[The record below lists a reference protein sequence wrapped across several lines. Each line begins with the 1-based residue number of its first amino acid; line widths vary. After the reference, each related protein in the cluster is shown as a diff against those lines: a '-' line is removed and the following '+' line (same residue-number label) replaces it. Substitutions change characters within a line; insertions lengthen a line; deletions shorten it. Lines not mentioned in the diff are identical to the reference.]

1 MNFTYTAWGAGE
13 MVVQALRALALLG
26 GSGILRGALTAAALL
41 GLLLLA
47 ASAAFSMRLDAVLA
61 PLRLLVAVA
70 VSGGVL
76 LQPATVTVVDE
87 FDYDLLHGTTAPRT
101 VVVADVPVGAALP
114 AAYAT
119 RLGTAMTDLLET
131 TLATPRQNLLN
142 PSGMWLS
149 ARALRAMLQ
158 ERPPRDPTLL
168 GDFRY
173 FLENCVYHDIRSGRI
188 ELDDLREGAL
198 LTELDKTSG
207 GMTSIHRTADGGA
220 LVPLT
225 CPQAW
230 SGHGGV
236 TGLRARIE
244 REGVVRKIDGC
255 QHLRGIAL
263 ALTQQQLRRDRT
275 AVQRD
280 LNGRTSSCGDAVFNQ
295 ALQTFGFGTGTL
307 NEQFAELVAIG
318 LFHEGVHLLTASAP
332 NAMAL
337 GTFTATRQRNAT
349 FVLAGELAAAALPAL
364 RGILECVLL
373 LLLPFLLI
381 LGLLFFDRLGSYLR
395 NGLVLVLWL
404 HLWPPVLTVV
414 NHVGEWLQVAA
425 LNKHV
430 ILANGRFTAGGAAA
444 VLEEL
449 DTQLALS
456 RYMLVLVPM
465 LAWALARSGEMGA
478 TMLANRFLQP
488 GEGAASAA
496 ASNVATNNWRMDQV
510 QLEPRTAVGP
520 HVGAVGDPWG
530 GVATQHEQVATMSL
544 PANQPGYV
552 GATSTRGIT
561 EALGR
566 RAEEARSLTAT
577 MQTQFSEAVESA
589 YAASFGREG
598 VEALRAL
605 REQGVADTTSY
616 RALQGYSTAASQGLA
631 KSREIGQ
638 REDSSGSYDKRI
650 DAGVDLGRLLPWL
663 PLQFSAGVG
672 GRFSDSVEVHEAM
685 RRSYSQQDDATKSAL
700 EEVGQALESSGRSSL
715 AASSGAL
722 SSESHQATMREAASR
737 LESYSTAEQSAER
750 LTVASEIARTS
761 GQSVV
766 HELAKDPR
774 HAQLLE
780 EFHRLRGA
788 EGMPFEQAWAE
799 AQRSSGVQIDLDDV
813 SARLLASG
821 LKPMP
826 VKEQPSNADLRAD
839 HAAKRAVVE
848 QQAGEVAPPP
858 ELQRV
863 DAEVRDKQDAAGS
876 RELPEPGD
884 QHYQEE
890 RRLDRTIRGP
900 DGEIKTV
907 QPDRDRAGEALEVR
921 DQFSNTEAMGISPN
935 NPVLGVTGL
944 RGEEYTEEPGSQQ
957 EQLENNQ
964 ERQDDAAA
972 KQGKP

>member
-1 MNFTYTAWGAGE
+1 MNFTYTALGAGE
-13 MVVQALRALALLG
+13 MVVQALRALALIG

-142 PSGMWLS
+142 PAGMWLS

-198 LTELDKTSG
+198 LTELDKTAG
-207 GMTSIHRTADGGA
+207 GMTSIHRAADGGA

-230 SGHGGV
+230 NGHGGV

-244 REGVVRKIDGC
+244 REGVVRKIGRLPAFAR
-255 QHLRGIAL
+255 HRPGAEPAAAAPRSHRGPARP
-263 ALTQQQLRRDRT
+263 QRPHQQLRRRRLQPG
-275 AVQRD
+275 AAD
-280 LNGRTSSCGDAVFNQ
+280 LR
-295 ALQTFGFGTGTL
+295 LRYRTL

-318 LFHEGVHLLTASAP
+318 LFHEGVHLLTATAP
-332 NAMAL
+332 NALAL
-337 GTFTATRQRNAT
+337 GAFTATRQRNAT

-465 LAWALARSGEMGA
+465 LSWALARSGEMGA

-488 GEGAASAA
+488 ARALRARPPAASQPTTGAWTRSSSSRAPPSARTLAPSAIHGAASLPSTSRSRPCPCPPTSPATSARLRRA
-496 ASNVATNNWRMDQV
+496 AS
-510 QLEPRTAVGP
+510 PRP
-520 HVGAVGDPWG
+520 F
-530 GVATQHEQVATMSL
+530 
-544 PANQPGYV
+544 
-552 GATSTRGIT
+552 
-561 EALGR
+561 GR
-566 RAEEARSLTAT
+566 RAEEARSRTAT
-577 MQTQFSEAVESA
+577 LQTQFSEAVESA

-650 DAGVDLGRLLPWL
+650 DAGVDLGRLLPLL
-663 PLQFSAGVG
+663 PLQSVPGSAGV
-672 GRFSDSVEVHEAM
+672 SATAS
-685 RRSYSQQDDATKSAL
+685 RSTRPCGAAT
-700 EEVGQALESSGRSSL
+700 
-715 AASSGAL
+715 ASR
-722 SSESHQATMREAASR
+722 TMR
-737 LESYSTAEQSAER
+737 
-750 LTVASEIARTS
+750 
-761 GQSVV
+761 
-766 HELAKDPR
+766 PR
-774 HAQLLE
+774 A
-780 EFHRLRGA
+780 RLRK
-788 EGMPFEQAWAE
+788 WA
-799 AQRSSGVQIDLDDV
+799 RPW
-813 SARLLASG
+813 
-821 LKPMP
+821 K
-826 VKEQPSNADLRAD
+826 
-839 HAAKRAVVE
+839 
-848 QQAGEVAPPP
+848 
-858 ELQRV
+858 
-863 DAEVRDKQDAAGS
+863 AAGVLPS
-876 RELPEPGD
+876 RPA
-884 QHYQEE
+884 
-890 RRLDRTIRGP
+890 
-900 DGEIKTV
+900 V
-907 QPDRDRAGEALEVR
+907 
-921 DQFSNTEAMGISPN
+921 
-935 NPVLGVTGL
+935 
-944 RGEEYTEEPGSQQ
+944 GS
-957 EQLENNQ
+957 
-964 ERQDDAAA
+964 
-972 KQGKP
+972 